1 MKVFYILIVF
11 LLVCCIKET
20 ISDSYTYIIN
30 NTAHSISI
38 MAYYKG
44 NIEPSLSADIA
55 PFEQKV
61 INHNGGRGNTDIAGG
76 FSYGAILGGLDS
88 VLVIFDKMDC
98 ISHYNPQL
106 IGGAKNF
113 YTYDSARNLYNRNNY
128 VHEIA
133 EHSSKKVVHHFIY
146 TFTEQD
152 YLDAKQ

>member
-1 MKVFYILIVF
+1 MKVLYILIAF
-11 LLVCCIKET
+11 LIVSCIKET
-20 ISDSYTYIIN
+20 RSDSYTYIVN
-30 NTAHSISI
+30 NTAHNISI
-38 MAYYKG
+38 MAYYNG
-44 NIEPSLSADIA
+44 NIEPSLSANIA
-55 PFEQKV
+55 PQEQKI
-61 INHNGGRGNTDIAGG
+61 INYNGGLGSTDIAGG
-76 FSYGAILGGLDS
+76 FSYGAILGIMDS
-88 VLVIFDKMDC
+88 VLVIFDNKDS
-98 ISHYNPQL
+98 ISHYNTQL